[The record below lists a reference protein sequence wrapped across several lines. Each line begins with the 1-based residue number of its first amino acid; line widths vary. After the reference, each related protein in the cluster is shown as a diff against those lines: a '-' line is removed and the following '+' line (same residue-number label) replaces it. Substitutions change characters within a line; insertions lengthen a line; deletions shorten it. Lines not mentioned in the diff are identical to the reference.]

1 MKPFLILLAG
11 VSVVGIVATE
21 RPSCLKRAAFTSTN
35 FENILT
41 WETEA
46 DIPPGTVFDVQ
57 YKQYGEK
64 SWLTKLECQSIT
76 QLFCNLSQETENF
89 TEHFYGR
96 VRARGCSPS
105 WVRSERFEPRK
116 ETIIGAPQVEYIPYV
131 RSIKFLIRPPFT
143 PLRGEDDEQLT
154 VEDIYS
160 KFGTVDY
167 HLTIFNQRTQQ
178 QWTKNEHSKEF
189 EVSNLD
195 PDTEYNGTVYI
206 CLLQR
211 RSKPQVFWVKTLS
224 DKTWIFYCLVALA
237 FCAGLVFAASTYV
250 TYKYIKQRSAQPR
263 ALDFRGIPSFQP
275 LTLTVEHIIKPLSLP
290 KPCLSIPEVQLA
302 QMSQDLDRTLEP
314 AGLFCPYHQ
323 QEDVPAFPLSP
334 QPFQVEFP
342 ALTAYTP
349 QRAEQNVPAAPG
361 SSSLAMTYGL
371 CVPGTAHA
379 NHGSQRLEEMSPDR
393 SGDGK
398 LQTQGL
404 GKSCNHW
411 DYKEQQA
418 KVALWKSRDTLE
430 SVIQGSPGQR
440 QLLIQSEGLEKAERV
455 SQLSL
460 SLLEQGGCYR
470 QQAERVSQLSL
481 SLLEQGGCYRQQ
493 AERVS
498 QLSLS
503 LLEQG
508 GCYRQQAERVSQLS
522 LSLLEQGG
530 CYRQQAERVSQL
542 SLSLLEQ
549 GGCYRQQAELPLL
562 LSAGKTAP
570 DFVAE
575 EELLAPLSAALLLS
589 VRTGNDIPGE
599 KHTEQWVLPEPFPH
613 PASKAQL
620 PETAGMEMFPAEKEL
635 SCTELSVSPAS
646 SSGWD
651 RGTPLTMLF
660 KDLDLKVQWDEED
673 STEFY

>member
-1 MKPFLILLAG
+1 MKPFLIVLAG
-11 VSVVGIVATE
+11 VSVVGIVAAE

-41 WETEA
+41 WETES

-143 PLRGEDDEQLT
+143 PLRGEDEQQLT

-160 KFGTVDY
+160 KFGAVDY

-211 RSKPQVFWVKTLS
+211 RSKPQVFWVKTLP

-237 FCAGLVFAASTYV
+237 FCAGLVFAASAYV

-275 LTLTVEHIIKPLSLP
+275 LTLTVEHIIKPLSFP
-290 KPCLSIPEVQLA
+290 KPRLSIPEVQ

-314 AGLFCPYHQ
+314 AGPFCPYQQ

-334 QPFQVEFP
+334 RPSQVEFP

-349 QRAEQNVPAAPG
+349 QGAEQKV
-361 SSSLAMTYGL
+361 LAMTYGL
-371 CVPGTAHA
+371 CVPGTAHTD
-379 NHGSQRLEEMSPDR
+379 HGSQRLGETSPHR
-393 SGDGK
+393 SGHGK

-411 DYKEQQA
+411 DYKEQLA
-418 KVALWKSRDTLE
+418 KVALWKSRDRLE
-430 SVIQGSPGQR
+430 CVMQGSPGQR
-440 QLLIQSEGLEKAERV
+440 QLLLQREGMEKAESV

-460 SLLEQGGCYR
+460 
-470 QQAERVSQLSL
+470 A
-481 SLLEQGGCYRQQ
+481 
-493 AERVS
+493 
-498 QLSLS
+498 
-503 LLEQG
+503 
-508 GCYRQQAERVSQLS
+508 
-522 LSLLEQGG
+522 
-530 CYRQQAERVSQL
+530 
-542 SLSLLEQ
+542 LLEQ

-562 LSAGKTAP
+562 LSAGKAAP

-589 VRTGNDIPGE
+589 VRPGSDIPGE
-599 KHTEQWVLPEPFPH
+599 NHAEQWVLPEPFPH
-613 PASKAQL
+613 PAGKAQL
-620 PETAGMEMFPAEKEL
+620 PGTAGMEMFPAEKEL

-646 SSGWD
+646 SWD
-651 RGTPLTMLF
+651 RGTPLTVLF

-673 STEFY
+673 SMEFY